1 MDLIGWYVLFAVT
14 TSLTFMY
21 EVFSPVMQQ
30 LEIVKPDDNMV
41 EYKFISYFVY
51 FLLGALIAPL
61 LLPVCLIPS
70 FSDRFRKTLLKT
82 ILEP

>member
-21 EVFSPVMQQ
+21 EVFSPVMKQ
-30 LEIVKPDDNMV
+30 LEIVNSEDNMV
-41 EYKFISYFVY
+41 QSKGLSYAVY
-51 FLLGALIAPL
+51 FLIGVLIAPL

-70 FSDRFRKTLLKT
+70 FSDRFRKTLLNT
-82 ILEP
+82 LLGP